1 MGYAVFH
8 RDDAGTPTVEDVPS
22 LEVAL
27 EIVERSR
34 NGEGPRD
41 VRVFREVPIEVRT
54 YYKVPVAEEV
64 EAPAAGADASVPA
77 EAAEVDAVEDDDPLP
92 DAAAHREVVAEDPV
106 VAEVPV
112 AAAAPVVAD
121 VLRESAATDE
131 PYDVRRLLEPAP
143 GADAKHPA
151 APPAP
156 LPGAFPLAGPAVQQP
171 TVEVHAANLEDEDSH
186 GKRHSL
192 FGRGG

>member
-8 RDDAGTPTVEDVPS
+8 RDEAGTPTVEDVAS
-22 LEVAL
+22 LEAAL

-54 YYKVPVAEEV
+54 YYKVQVAEEV
-64 EAPAAGADASVPA
+64 DAPAAVSETTAPGSDVTA
-77 EAAEVDAVEDDDPLP
+77 EAAAVDVPVEAEAPVEAD
-92 DAAAHREVVAEDPV
+92 VVAEGPV
-106 VAEVPV
+106 VEVPDEET
-112 AAAAPVVAD
+112 A
-121 VLRESAATDE
+121 SATVATDD

-143 GADAKHPA
+143 PVVDGDRP
-151 APPAP
+151 APPP
-156 LPGAFPLAGPAVQQP
+156 LPGAFPLAGPAVSQP
-171 TVEVHAANLEDEDSH
+171 TVEVHAANLEDEE
-186 GKRHSL
+186 GPKRHSL